1 MNPTYD
7 EVLLILKMNSNWY
20 WFALYNIIL
29 IIDDEFFMTTWK
41 WQWILSDID
50 NDSNFIVKYHTEL
63 NFYIRFFL
71 TWLFITKIDQ
81 IFQVKLNFKWFSY
94 CLEVT
99 INSIFSRFESETE
112 TKCLCY
118 LFSVCIKLIVNSK
131 LLFKSS
137 SK

>member
-1 MNPTYD
+1 MSPFND

-50 NDSNFIVKYHTEL
+50 NDSNFIVKYHTDL
-63 NFYIRFFL
+63 NFYIRIFL

-94 CLEVT
+94 CLEVR
-99 INSIFSRFESETE
+99 INSIFSRLESETE

>member
-20 WFALYNIIL
+20 WFALLLSLIL
-29 IIDDEFFMTTWK
+29 IIDDDFFMTTCK

-94 CLEVT
+94 CLEVNKFH
-99 INSIFSRFESETE
+99 ILPVRVRNRDKMPVLSFLCLYKIDSEFET
-112 TKCLCY
+112 
-118 LFSVCIKLIVNSK
+118 FVI
-131 LLFKSS
+131 
-137 SK
+137 